1 MFTFILIFE
10 ILNLLFDLLNLI
22 ILINLKKLIKPK
34 ILNEPNRIEIF
45 SENLEKNLD
54 MWRMLISFRRKRR
67 ISFTIYMP
75 PNLK

>member
-54 MWRMLISFRRKRR
+54 MWRIALGEKEGSALQYICRQ
-67 ISFTIYMP
+67 I
-75 PNLK
+75 

>member
-54 MWRMLISFRRKRR
+54 MWRIALEENDYNK
-67 ISFTIYMP
+67 
-75 PNLK
+75 N

>member
-45 SENLEKNLD
+45 SENL
-54 MWRMLISFRRKRR
+54 
-67 ISFTIYMP
+67 
-75 PNLK
+75 